1 MPKKSSNL
9 VKSPKPKKISNREVQ
24 LLLIDNFVNLQKV
37 LTNLTYKFDQ
47 LSSDISRLLGLYEI
61 SAKTFL
67 KKLEEGNLTD
77 EDKDVMKKLDT
88 LIDQNKTVAKGLTL
102 IEEKIRHKVYGDHIP
117 SEAIRAFPNNVGQIG
132 NTNNPNQIGEKP
144 KPRPLPRI

>member
-1 MPKKSSNL
+1 MPKKSSDIGL
-9 VKSPKPKKISNREVQ
+9 PKPKKLTNREVQ

-47 LSSDISRLLGLYEI
+47 LSGDITRLLQLYEI
-61 SAKTFL
+61 SARSFL
-67 KKLEEGNLTD
+67 KKLEDGSLTD

-117 SEAIRAFPNNVGQIG
+117 TEAIRSFPNNVQQQA
-132 NTNNPNQIGEKP
+132 NLNAQNQVGEKP
-144 KPRPLPRI
+144 KPRPLPKI

>member
-1 MPKKSSNL
+1 M
-9 VKSPKPKKISNREVQ
+9 
-24 LLLIDNFVNLQKV
+24 QKV

-47 LSSDISRLLGLYEI
+47 LSGDITRLLQLYEI
-61 SAKTFL
+61 SAKSFL
-67 KKLEEGNLTD
+67 KKLEEGSLTD

-117 SEAIRAFPNNVGQIG
+117 TEAIRAFPNSPQQQ
-132 NTNNPNQIGEKP
+132 NPQKPIGEKP
-144 KPRPLPRI
+144 TPKPLPRI